1 MLASVEQEEEMAMNS
16 NPEGTRAVSATAS
29 RNTSAMIEK
38 ARPHFDLAYQTGVMG
53 LSARPLERRLVSVDL
68 GTSTH
73 SLLDFVRC
81 SYLGFDNHPE
91 IVAGAIEAVK
101 NYRCLHWSCARTRL
115 NFALAGALEDDL
127 ADLFQARVIV
137 YSSVLAANMSALPLI
152 ASGHLTGDKKP
163 VMVFDRFA
171 HATLAF
177 HKATLAAETTV
188 VTIDHNDVSML
199 EQICKQNRVAAYICD
214 GAYSMGGAAPLEALL
229 SLQQKYGLFLYID
242 DAHGISLFGRQGEGF
257 ARSQV
262 PGTLGDRTIIAA
274 SLGKGFGASGGLLMF
289 GTENHEKLFRQFAIA
304 HAFSAS
310 LNVAGL
316 GAAFASA
323 KLHRTAEL
331 LHRQI
336 ALGER
341 VEQFDRLFKTRQC
354 GLPLP
359 IRTIKIGNE
368 ASAISATRKLID
380 RGFYTSAIFFPTV
393 PQGEAGLRICVTASH
408 TQEEIASLG
417 HALLEVLPHGKEQ

>member
-1 MLASVEQEEEMAMNS
+1 MSDNS
-16 NPEGTRAVSATAS
+16 IPERAAPGPLTVT
-29 RNTSAMIEK
+29 RNTRAMIEK

-53 LSARPLERRLVSVDL
+53 LSARPLERRFVSIDL
-68 GTSTH
+68 GSFPH

-81 SYLGFDNHPE
+81 SYLGLDNHPE
-91 IVAGAIEAVK
+91 IVAGAVEAVK

-115 NFALAGALEDDL
+115 NFALATALEDDL

-152 ASGHLTGDKKP
+152 ASGHLTGDQKP
-163 VMVFDRFA
+163 VMVFDRFS

-199 EQICKQNRVAAYICD
+199 EQICKQHTVVAYICD
-214 GAYSMGGAAPLEALL
+214 GAYSMGGAAPLDALL
-229 SLQQKYGLFLYID
+229 SLQKKYGLFLYID
-242 DAHGISLFGRQGEGF
+242 DAHGISLFGRRGEGF

-262 PGTLGDRTIIAA
+262 PGALGDRTIIAA

-289 GTENHEKLFRQFAIA
+289 GSEKHEKLFRQFAIA

-316 GAAFASA
+316 GAALAA
-323 KLHRTAEL
+323 ARLHRTAEL

-341 VEQFDRLFKTRQC
+341 LQQFDQLFKTRQC

-359 IRTIKIGNE
+359 IRTIKIGSE
-368 ASAISATRKLID
+368 ESAISAARKLID

-393 PQGEAGLRICVTASH
+393 PQGEAGLRVCVTASH
-408 TQEEIASLG
+408 TQEEIASLC
-417 HALLEVLPHGKEQ
+417 HALLEVLPQGKEQ